1 MQFVA
6 KKQDLKMYTPEI
18 YKNEDPESIRAFLRE
33 NSFGILIN
41 LTNGKLCA
49 THIPIE
55 LEIKADDTEV
65 LQGHISKLNPQAEG
79 FAENDQVLAVFSG
92 PHSYISSSWYDH
104 ENVPTWNYIA
114 VHVYGRIKIT
124 DETAT
129 IESLRKLVDKYE
141 AGSENPVR
149 LENLSTKTMRE
160 ARGIFGFE
168 IAIDEIQ
175 ATKKLS
181 QNRDDFNYKNIISE
195 LEKTENPQAIAVA
208 KEMSKCRK

>member
-1 MQFVA
+1 
-6 KKQDLKMYTPEI
+6 MYTPEI
-18 YKNEDPESIRAFLRE
+18 YKNEDPESIKAFLKE

-41 LTNGKLCA
+41 QTNGKLCA

-55 LEIKADDTEV
+55 LEINADGKEI

-79 FAENDQVLAVFSG
+79 FTENDQVLAVFTG

-114 VHVYGRIKIT
+114 VHVYGRIKIVDYDT
-124 DETAT
+124 SVTQ
-129 IESLRKLVDKYE
+129 LKKLVDKYE
-141 AGSENPVR
+141 VNSGNPVR
-149 LENLSTKTMRE
+149 VENLSSGTMRE

-168 IAIDEIQ
+168 IEIDEIQ

-181 QNRDDFNYKNIISE
+181 QNRDDHNYKNIISE
-195 LEKTENPQAIAVA
+195 LKKTENPQSIAVA

>member
-1 MQFVA
+1 
-6 KKQDLKMYTPEI
+6 MYTPEI
-18 YKNEDPESIRAFLRE
+18 YKDQDPESIRAFLKE

-41 LTNGKLCA
+41 QTNGKLCA

-55 LEIKADDTEV
+55 LEINTEEKEI

-79 FAENDQVLAVFSG
+79 FAENDQVLAVFTG

-114 VHVYGRIKIT
+114 VHVYGRIKIV
-124 DETAT
+124 DEAST
-129 IESLRKLVDKYE
+129 IEQLKKLVDKYE
-141 AGSENPVR
+141 ANSENPVR
-149 LENLSTKTMRE
+149 VEDLSAKTMRE

-168 IAIDEIQ
+168 IEIDEIQ

-181 QNRDDFNYKNIISE
+181 QNRDDHNYKNIISE
-195 LEKTENPQAIAVA
+195 LVKTENPQSIAVA

>member
-1 MQFVA
+1 
-6 KKQDLKMYTPEI
+6 MYTPEI
-18 YKNEDPESIRAFLRE
+18 YKNEDPESIRSFLKE

-41 LTNGKLCA
+41 QTNGKLCA
-49 THIPIE
+49 THIPME
-55 LEIKADDTEV
+55 LEVSADGKEI

-79 FAENDQVLAVFSG
+79 FTENDQVLAIFTG

-114 VHVYGRIKIT
+114 VHVYGRIKIV
-124 DETAT
+124 DEAAS
-129 IESLRKLVDKYE
+129 IEQLKKLVDKYE
-141 AGSENPVR
+141 ANSENPVR
-149 LENLSTKTMRE
+149 IEELSAKTMRE

-168 IAIDEIQ
+168 IEIDEIQ

-181 QNRDDFNYKNIISE
+181 QNRDDHNYKNIISE
-195 LEKTENPQAIAVA
+195 LEKTENPQSIAVA

>member
-1 MQFVA
+1 
-6 KKQDLKMYTPEI
+6 MYTPDL
-18 YKNEDPESIRAFLRE
+18 YKNENQEEISAFLKE

-41 LTNGKLCA
+41 QTNGKLCA
-49 THIPIE
+49 THIPMEIGINADGKE
-55 LEIKADDTEV
+55 ILE
-65 LQGHISKLNPQAEG
+65 GHISKLNPQADG
-79 FAENDQVLAVFSG
+79 FAENDQVLAVFTG

-114 VHVYGRIKIT
+114 VHVYGRIKIVDYDT
-124 DETAT
+124 SVEQ
-129 IESLRKLVDKYE
+129 LKKLVDKYE
-141 AGSENPVR
+141 ANSENPVR
-149 LENLSTKTMRE
+149 VENLSSKTMRE

-168 IAIDEIQ
+168 IEIDEIQ

-181 QNRDDFNYKNIISE
+181 QNRDDHNYKNIISE

>member
-1 MQFVA
+1 
-6 KKQDLKMYTPEI
+6 MYTPDI
-18 YKNEDPESIRAFLRE
+18 YKNENPESIKTFLKE

-41 LTNGKLCA
+41 QTNGKLCA

-55 LEIKADDTEV
+55 LEINADGKEI

-79 FAENDQVLAVFSG
+79 FTENDQVLAVFSG

-114 VHVYGRIKIT
+114 VHVYGRIRIT

-129 IESLRKLVDKYE
+129 IDSLKKLVDKYE
-141 AGSENPVR
+141 ANSENPVR
-149 LENLSTKTMRE
+149 VENMSAKTMRE
-160 ARGIFGFE
+160 TRGIIGFE
-168 IAIDEIQ
+168 IEIDEIQ

-181 QNRDDFNYKNIISE
+181 QNRDDHNYTNIISE
-195 LEKTENPQAIAVA
+195 LEKTENTQSIAIA

>member
-1 MQFVA
+1 
-6 KKQDLKMYTPEI
+6 MYTPNQ
-18 YKNEDPESIRAFLRE
+18 YKNEDQEAIRTFLRE

-41 LTNGKLCA
+41 QTHGKLCA

-55 LEIKADDTEV
+55 LEVNADGKEI
-65 LQGHISKLNPQAEG
+65 LQGHLSKLNPQAEG

-92 PHSYISSSWYDH
+92 PHAYISSSWYDH

-114 VHVYGRIKIT
+114 VHVYGRIKIV
-124 DETAT
+124 DEEST
-129 IESLRKLVDKYE
+129 IESLTKLVDKYE
-141 AGSENPVR
+141 ANSECPVR
-149 LENLSTKTMRE
+149 VENLSAKTMRE

-168 IAIDEIQ
+168 IEIDEIQ

-181 QNRDDFNYKNIISE
+181 QNRDDHNYKNIISE